1 MSIRLR
7 VILFTVLVCIVS
19 VSSLGLVVNK
29 VLVAELED
37 TLADKVQID
46 IKFITKDIDA
56 WFLEQRYYSSP

>member
-56 WFLEQRYYSSP
+56 WFLDKVFFLKQ